1 MPPTVVARCSRAHLF
16 RQHTRACQKVS
27 QLQTHD
33 FNLIT
38 PISLRQFSSASS
50 SSSSPSD
57 ETDVSTV
64 LSTPTWS
71 IKSLLR
77 DLTDIPDTP
86 VSRTQL
92 HHLLRLSALPP
103 PSSPSEE
110 ASMLKT
116 LSCQIHFV
124 KQVQQIDTTGVTPLR
139 SIRDETD
146 EAHKENTINIERLRD
161 SLEREEFVGRNRR
174 IRRRRPDKMEHP
186 DEGSWEEKDALLKSA
201 SKMMGKFFVV
211 QSSEAKAE

>member
-16 RQHTRACQKVS
+16 RQHTRACQKIP
-27 QLQTHD
+27 QYPGP
-33 FNLIT
+33 T
-38 PISLRQFSSASS
+38 P
-50 SSSSPSD
+50 
-57 ETDVSTV
+57 
-64 LSTPTWS
+64 
-71 IKSLLR
+71 
-77 DLTDIPDTP
+77 
-86 VSRTQL
+86 
-92 HHLLRLSALPP
+92 HLLRLSALPP

-124 KQVQQIDTTGVTPLR
+124 KQVQQVDTTGVTPLR